1 MPKKSLPVIIDDP
14 VKMDNDEIQAQPLAE
29 PKAKRVVSAET
40 AEHLKAG
47 REKLKLIWAEKRKA
61 KEELHA
67 KALQKAVDLEIRKR
81 ETVKQLYNVE
91 TLDSDEEEEEEEEAP
106 PPKKK
111 KEKPSAKPIL
121 KSKAK
126 PIKKP
131 VRYVEESEDSEEEEE
146 VVYVKK
152 QKKAPTMVAQ
162 PAPASRIV
170 FY

>member
-14 VKMDNDEIQAQPLAE
+14 IKMDNDEIQASTLAE

-111 KEKPSAKPIL
+111 KKVVLKAEPKP
-121 KSKAK
+121 KAK
-126 PIKKP
+126 PVKKP

-162 PAPASRIV
+162 TAPASRIV